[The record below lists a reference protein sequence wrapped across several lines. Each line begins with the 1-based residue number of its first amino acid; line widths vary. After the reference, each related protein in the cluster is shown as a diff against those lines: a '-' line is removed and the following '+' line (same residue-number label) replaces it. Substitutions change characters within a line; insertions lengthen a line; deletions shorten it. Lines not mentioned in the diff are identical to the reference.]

1 MFSKIIVASAAFLTT
16 FAAFAQETAV
26 VASTTGITDVGIKSL
41 SAALAVSI
49 AALGCG
55 LGQGRAAG
63 AAYDAIARNPAAYDK
78 IFTPM
83 IIGLALIESIAI
95 YGLVVA
101 LLIK

>member
-1 MFSKIIVASAAFLTT
+1 MVSKILLSLVTLVASTAV
-16 FAAFAQETAV
+16 FAQE
-26 VASTTGITDVGIKSL
+26 VAASSTGITDAGVKAIA
-41 SAALAVSI
+41 AALAVSL

-55 LGQGRAAG
+55 LGQGKAAG